1 MTAGYSSQT
10 KICSLAAY
18 KQAWRA
24 LRGKCEPVFLR
35 FARKVGSK
43 RDDVFKTKNRPRGS
57 VFVLEVTAGFEPAD
71 NGVADRGL
79 TAWLRHHVYSC
90 YNIIAKQGFF
100 VNTFSLK
107 FEIFLLFVVLGTSI
121 TIIFVSLISFEIKST
136 VLPLF
141 TFFRFCDIIYRVDNY
156 NHLYSVV
163 ISSEIISFSIKTD
176 RSLPH
181 TRPKEKIYEHTI
193 TC

>member
-1 MTAGYSSQT
+1 MDNTALGYGVNAT
-10 KICSLAAY
+10 
-18 KQAWRA
+18 
-24 LRGKCEPVFLR
+24 VF
-35 FARKVGSK
+35 S
-43 RDDVFKTKNRPRGS
+43 
-57 VFVLEVTAGFEPAD
+57 
-71 NGVADRGL
+71 
-79 TAWLRHHVYSC
+79 
-90 YNIIAKQGFF
+90 
-100 VNTFSLK
+100 
-107 FEIFLLFVVLGTSI
+107 
-121 TIIFVSLISFEIKST
+121 
-136 VLPLF
+136 LF